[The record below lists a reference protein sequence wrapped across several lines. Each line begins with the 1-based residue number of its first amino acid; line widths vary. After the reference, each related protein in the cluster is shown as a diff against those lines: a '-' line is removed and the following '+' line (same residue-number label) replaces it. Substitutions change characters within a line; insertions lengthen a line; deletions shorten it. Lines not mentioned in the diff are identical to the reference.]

1 MYFDNNDDTK
11 ALEYYQKAIKADK
24 SSSSGSAFAF
34 NGIGKVYLK
43 EGKHAQALENHEK
56 ALKISQKTDDKL
68 QIVRSLRGEGDVYA
82 SLNDLAQAFNYYN
95 KATAIAEA
103 LKANVEL
110 KDLYNSAAILY
121 SKKGDFQSAFQY
133 QKYS

>member
-1 MYFDNNDDTK
+1 M
-11 ALEYYQKAIKADK
+11 
-24 SSSSGSAFAF
+24 
-34 NGIGKVYLK
+34 
-43 EGKHAQALENHEK
+43 
-56 ALKISQKTDDKL
+56 KISQKTDDKL

-133 QKYS
+133 QKKYS